1 MRSFAGLLMTASG
14 TTRYSFIAR
23 PGIGSKFFAVF
34 APAMV
39 RSSPNRTTT
48 LSWYVPA
55 NMFPFRK
62 SAGYP
67 NIGRDVT
74 LGSAGFA
81 FSKATMSSGGDF
93 FQASAVDYSRARLDC
108 SGHFVIEQAF

>member
-1 MRSFAGLLMTASG
+1 MRSVAGLLITASG

-23 PGIGSKFFAVF
+23 PGIGSKLFAVF
-34 APAMV
+34 APAIA
-39 RSSPNRTTT
+39 RSSPNRTTI

-55 NMFPFRK
+55 NMLPLRK

-81 FSKATMSSGGDF
+81 FSNVAISSGGDF
-93 FQASAVDYSRARLDC
+93 FQAIA
-108 SGHFVIEQAF
+108 

>member
-1 MRSFAGLLMTASG
+1 MASG
-14 TTRYSFIAR
+14 TTTYSFIGR
-23 PGIGSKFFAVF
+23 PGIGSNGFAVF
-34 APAMV
+34 APAMA
-39 RSSPNRTTT
+39 RSSPNRTTI

-93 FQASAVDYSRARLDC
+93 FQAITQESTPVLESWAR
-108 SGHFVIEQAF
+108 GRVVVVA

>member
-1 MRSFAGLLMTASG
+1 QVRGGAGLLITASG

-34 APAMV
+34 APAIV
-39 RSSPNRTTT
+39 RSSPKRTTI

-55 NMFPFRK
+55 NMFPFKK

-74 LGSAGFA
+74 VGSAGFA
-81 FSKATMSSGGDF
+81 FSNAAMSSGGDF
-93 FQASAVDYSRARLDC
+93 FQAIASIIGARGLI
-108 SGHFVIEQAF
+108 VRWV